1 MKKNISEKK
10 KSLINPLL
18 GSKVGDHQTWLENS
32 EKSPG
37 GICTK
42 ESAVL
47 HRCPKLLQIFQK
59 RDTSDKS
66 LCRNLIDP
74 ESTDGR
80 KNQFQLIRSVFILL
94 GIEEKLMTSNWFM
107 GSKVVDHQSPIKNAK
122 AGQSLKV
129 EKQLFTRFCWQI
141 EGIPAKDP
149 EAGEDMLADIFAD
162 TFLQRTLSSGS
173 EMRKKTFQKN
183 VENVW
188 RKYWVPSNI
197 RVYEVHFRNLPK

>member
-1 MKKNISEKK
+1 ME
-10 KSLINPLL
+10 
-18 GSKVGDHQTWLENS
+18 E
-32 EKSPG
+32 
-37 GICTK
+37 
-42 ESAVL
+42 
-47 HRCPKLLQIFQK
+47 
-59 RDTSDKS
+59 
-66 LCRNLIDP
+66 
-74 ESTDGR
+74 

-141 EGIPAKDP
+141 EGIPAKD
-149 EAGEDMLADIFAD
+149 IFAD

-197 RVYEVHFRNLPK
+197 RVYEVHFRKLPKQKMSVQMIIFNFTQFCKYFVKFWFGGNIYMEVRAKKCWNIGKVKFSLKWHNSAAI

>member
-1 MKKNISEKK
+1 MKKNISEEK

-32 EKSPG
+32 EKSPW
-37 GICTK
+37 GICTE
-42 ESAVL
+42 ESAHL

-122 AGQSLKV
+122 PGQSLKV

-141 EGIPAKDP
+141 EGIPAKD
-149 EAGEDMLADIFAD
+149 IFAD
-162 TFLQRTLSSGS
+162 TFLQRTLSSRS
-173 EMRKKTFQKN
+173 EMRKKLSRKT
-183 VENVW
+183 W
-188 RKYWVPSNI
+188 RMCGANI
-197 RVYEVHFRNLPK
+197 GSRQISEFMKCIFANCQNRKCHFRW